1 MKKLIITDQALEK
14 IIMKEI
20 EKLESETLNPR
31 KKDSILLERVAGALE
46 DKYKDDLE
54 KALDKFDCPTTK
66 ILMEYIQVTK
76 LVYFNQQ
83 KNKRAENPQPST
95 LAQQRKP
102 FMTEEEKKAYK
113 RHCLEEN
120 PLFASVAGRDKVV
133 VIDSFT
139 EKYASRGINI
149 TPIKNGV
156 QYTLPPEV
164 LAEYLANKRFVP
176 RRADGVFKDA
186 IIPEDF
192 ERMGSRVKGD
202 YIVKELKA
210 KRNSV
215 G

>member
-20 EKLESETLNPR
+20 AKLESEAPNSRTM
-31 KKDSILLERVAGALE
+31 DSILLERVAGALE

-54 KALDKFDCPTTK
+54 KALIKFNCPATK
-66 ILMEYIQVTK
+66 ILMEYIEVTK
-76 LVYFNQQ
+76 LVYLNQK
-83 KNKRAENPQPST
+83 KNKKIESPQPLT
-95 LAQQRKP
+95 QQRKP

-120 PLFASVAGRDKVV
+120 PLFASVAGKDKVV